1 MRSLQTMLL
10 FLGTAPVHAPHSRVG
25 DPGSSCRDVSGR
37 NAPPQSSR
45 SLVLRP
51 PRSCKLSRQ
60 HSAYLLFVPDRAE
73 LVRCGLQRCWVR
85 QQPMALPTL
94 RGEIRQGFLNVSHIR

>member
-1 MRSLQTMLL
+1 MSRA
-10 FLGTAPVHAPHSRVG
+10 GTHR
-25 DPGSSCRDVSGR
+25 R
-37 NAPPQSSR
+37 NRLDLWYCDRLDRAR
-45 SLVLRP
+45 
-51 PRSCKLSRQ
+51 SRQ

-94 RGEIRQGFLNVSHIR
+94 RGEIRQAILERVAY